1 MYFIEKTRAFLD
13 FINKNDTIAQILC
26 LHMLSNQCWLSE
38 QPHPQPTVEKIVAQ
52 GGWYNGELFP
62 HVG

>member
-1 MYFIEKTRAFLD
+1 
-13 FINKNDTIAQILC
+13 

-38 QPHPQPTVEKIVAQ
+38 QPHSQPTVEKIVAQ